1 MFKLVKKDEKSILRK
16 NIFFKL
22 FQDTYREL
30 VQYLVE
36 SQTDPSNKQ
45 RLIEAFED
53 LTKNLP
59 MTGERIYRIQFRE
72 NFEKFVVNVRGFL
85 LIK

>member
-1 MFKLVKKDEKSILRK
+1 MMKHTRVFQLTFKKYQ
-16 NIFFKL
+16 

-30 VQYLVE
+30 VQYLIE

-45 RLIEAFED
+45 RLMEAFED

>member
-1 MFKLVKKDEKSILRK
+1 MFLTWK
-16 NIFFKL
+16 NIFL
-22 FQDTYREL
+22 IFQDTYREL

-72 NFEKFVVNVRGFL
+72 NFEKFGSWKSFDDRQPSS
-85 LIK
+85 